1 MDILSSSRRL
11 REIISGGGDGYS
23 QQQQEAEEEEV
34 MVFQAGAS
42 LIAAGVVLTGA
53 HKVQD
58 FVSDAASLVVRCG
71 EWDTQT
77 EGEPLAHQDRNVRL
91 VELNPEFNKGNLVN
105 TAALLFLE
113 TEFELADHIDT
124 ICLPDYQEKFEDREE
139 CFVKGWGKD
148 TFGKDGEYQ
157 VVLKEVS
164 LPVVP
169 RDQCLNWL
177 RATRLGRR
185 FKLDQ
190 SFLCAGGEAGK
201 DACRGDGGG
210 PLVCPQ
216 KDDPEHY
223 TQVGIVAWGI
233 GCGEENVPGVY
244 TDLSEQVCWIDWAMA
259 CQLKDKYVLRYG
271 QECNDWLHKKQAHR
285 FPPIRNIYKACDIT
299 WPTIV
304 PEPYSVKTT
313 QPKQALPEKIRT
325 KTKSQD
331 VTKSTGY

>member
-1 MDILSSSRRL
+1 M
-11 REIISGGGDGYS
+11 
-23 QQQQEAEEEEV
+23 
-34 MVFQAGAS
+34 
-42 LIAAGVVLTGA
+42 
-53 HKVQD
+53 
-58 FVSDAASLVVRCG
+58 
-71 EWDTQT
+71 
-77 EGEPLAHQDRNVRL
+77 
-91 VELNPEFNKGNLVN
+91 
-105 TAALLFLE
+105 
-113 TEFELADHIDT
+113 
-124 ICLPDYQEKFEDREE
+124 
-139 CFVKGWGKD
+139 KGWGKD

-244 TDLSEQVCWIDWAMA
+244 TDLSEQVCWIDWVMA

-285 FPPIRNIYKACDIT
+285 FPPIRNIDKAFDIT
-299 WPTIV
+299 WPTVSRHTEHRID
-304 PEPYSVKTT
+304 
-313 QPKQALPEKIRT
+313 L
-325 KTKSQD
+325 
-331 VTKSTGY
+331 